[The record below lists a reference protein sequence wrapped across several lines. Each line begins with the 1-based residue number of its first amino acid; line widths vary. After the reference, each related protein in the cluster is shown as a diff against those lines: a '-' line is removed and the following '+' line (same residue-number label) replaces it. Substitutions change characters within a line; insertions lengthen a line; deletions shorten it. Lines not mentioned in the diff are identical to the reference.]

1 MRILLINPPVF
12 DPGRFRRT
20 LEEKPIE
27 TYTMP
32 IGLGY
37 LAAILLREGFEV
49 QAVDAYNMSWQ
60 AIERMIKDFA
70 PHVVGISVLTDQRAS
85 VYRLIALVKEMQPE
99 IKVVLGGAHA
109 TIMHD
114 QLLRHFPVDAVV
126 LGEGERTMLELVRA
140 WEAGEDLQSVKGIA
154 MRNNGRVVK
163 TEPRLLIQDLDTIP
177 FPAYQFFD
185 LDMYAGWELHQ
196 KVAGALGYRDI
207 DRHRSAALVTS
218 RGCPWNCSF
227 CSVALT
233 WGRKWRARSACNIV
247 DEIEWL
253 VKQYDCRIIDIVD
266 DIFSVDQQRVMEV
279 ADEILDRKLDIMW
292 GFETGV
298 RYVSEAMLQK
308 VAKAGCRFI
317 IYGVES
323 ASSDVMKHVSKKTGM
338 EHIIRAFE
346 LTRQVGIA
354 TGAFIMVGNP
364 GETEMSIDKT
374 IRMLK
379 IIRPDVIVNQILMV
393 FPGTRQYAQAVEDG
407 FIDDRYWLTELPAPY
422 YDKHHTLRKMIRWH
436 RKIAYYPQ
444 SRLEI
449 AARTIRDGIELYCGL
464 NISRRGVQRVPNVP
478 KKSLWHDYPIDALM
492 QQKLTNL

>member
-12 DPGRFRRT
+12 DFGRFRRA

-37 LAAILLREGFEV
+37 MAAILLREGFEV
-49 QAVDAYNMSWQ
+49 RAVDAYQMSWQ
-60 AIERMIKDFA
+60 ATERIIKDFA
-70 PHVVGISVLTDQRAS
+70 PNVVGISTLTDQRAS
-85 VYRLIALVKEMQPE
+85 VYRLIKLVKEMQPE

-140 WEAGEDLQSVKGIA
+140 WKAGENLQSVKGIA
-154 MRNNGRVVK
+154 LRSNGRVVK
-163 TEPRLLIQDLDTIP
+163 TEPQPLIQDLDAIP

-196 KVAGALGYRDI
+196 KVAGALGYRDF
-207 DRHRSAALVTS
+207 DRYRTAALVTS

-227 CSVALT
+227 CSVSST
-233 WGRKWRARSACNIV
+233 WGRKWRARSARNIV
-247 DEIEWL
+247 DEIELL
-253 VKQYDCRIIDIVD
+253 VKQYGCRIIDFVD
-266 DIFSVDQQRVMEV
+266 DIFSLDQQRVMDM
-279 ADEILDRKLDIMW
+279 ADDILDRKLDILW

-298 RYVSEAMLQK
+298 RHVSETLLQK

-323 ASSDVMKHVSKKTGM
+323 ASRDVMKHVSKKTDM
-338 EHIIRAFE
+338 EQIIRAFE

-354 TGAFIMVGNP
+354 TGAFLMVGNP
-364 GETEMSIDKT
+364 GETEASIDET
-374 IRMLK
+374 IRILK

-393 FPGTRQYAQAVEDG
+393 FPGTRQYVQAVEEG

-422 YDKHHTLRKMIRWH
+422 YEKHHTLRKMIRWH
-436 RKIAYYPQ
+436 RKIAYYPRP
-444 SRLEI
+444 RLEI
-449 AARTIRDGIELYCGL
+449 APRTIRDRIELYCGL
-464 NISRRGVQRVPNVP
+464 NISRQGVRRVPNVP
-478 KKSLWHDYPIDALM
+478 KKSLWRDYPMDALM